1 MGLGLSTATIDAL
14 GRRIAKAAAPS
25 PTDLATLATI
35 QREQAR
41 ALDAVTDVLVRELGT
56 PPRFGR
62 AALAITSRVKTAR
75 SLLDAVGRRES
86 VSDAQDAVGIRV
98 VGPMNLHEQDALT
111 ERILGA
117 LPDSKVIDHRRRPQ
131 RGYRAVHIVAR
142 YSGVTVEIQIRTRHQ
157 ESWAEAR
164 ERVAD
169 AWGHGILHGSK
180 PAGRN
185 AAEIA
190 SRAEALEH
198 WEHVADR
205 IARLEQETMRLTD
218 ILSERIQA
226 AVRSDPT
233 LKPVDAATR
242 LISQDPSQTNGIQAA
257 STGIA
262 EALRDGGLE
271 LTPLVDSRQ

>member
-1 MGLGLSTATIDAL
+1 MGLGLSKATIDAL
-14 GRRIAKAAAPS
+14 GRRIAKAASPS
-25 PTDLATLATI
+25 AADLATLATI

-41 ALDAVTDVLVRELGT
+41 ALDAVTEVLLRELGT

-62 AALAITSRVKTAR
+62 AALAITSRVKTPR

-98 VGPMNLHEQDALT
+98 VGPLDLKEQDGLT

-131 RGYRAVHIVAR
+131 RGYRAVHVVAR
-142 YSGVTVEIQIRTRHQ
+142 YSGVTVEIQLRTRHQ
-157 ESWAEAR
+157 HAWAEVT

-169 AWGHGILHGSK
+169 AWGHGILHGLK

-185 AAEIA
+185 AAEISGRVA
-190 SRAEALEH
+190 ALER
-198 WEHVADR
+198 WEEIADQ

-218 ILSERIQA
+218 ILSGRIQA
-226 AVRSDPT
+226 AMRSDPT
-233 LKPVDAATR
+233 VKPVDAAAR
-242 LISQDPSQTNGIQAA
+242 LIAGDPSQTNGIQAA
-257 STGIA
+257 AAAIA
-262 EALRDGGLE
+262 KALRDGGHELAPLLE
-271 LTPLVDSRQ
+271 SRR

>member
-1 MGLGLSTATIDAL
+1 MGLGLSKATIDAL
-14 GRRIAKAAAPS
+14 GRRIANAPKPSAA
-25 PTDLATLATI
+25 DLATLATL

-41 ALDAVTDVLVRELGT
+41 ALDAVTDVLRRELGT

-86 VSDAQDAVGIRV
+86 VSDAADAVGIRV
-98 VGPMNLHEQDALT
+98 VGALNLHEQDALT
-111 ERILGA
+111 ERLLGA
-117 LPDSKVIDHRRRPQ
+117 LPDSKVIDHRRRPK

-142 YSGVTVEIQIRTRHQ
+142 YSGVTVEIQIRTLHQ
-157 ESWAEAR
+157 HAWAEVT

-169 AWGHGILHGSK
+169 AWGHAILHGLR

-185 AAEIA
+185 AAEIS
-190 SRAEALEH
+190 SRAEALER
-198 WEHVADR
+198 WEAIADR

-218 ILSERIQA
+218 ILSERIQTA
-226 AVRSDPT
+226 LRSDRA

-257 STGIA
+257 GAEIA
-262 EALRDGGLE
+262 AALREGGLE
-271 LTPLVDSRQ
+271 LSALVDSRP